1 MSFPLHHTSP
11 TRVRWRVLLLLL
23 LISIITYVDRVNISV
38 TARQMM
44 PALGLTDLQMGQIF
58 SAFVFGYALFQV
70 PGGWL
75 GDRWGPRRVLTFAV
89 IWWSI
94 FTALTA
100 VAPILPLANL
110 IGIMGSLMV
119 VRLLIGM
126 GEAAALP
133 NFNRAVANWHP
144 PHERGLGIG
153 ITIGGIGVG
162 SALTPPVTAWIMVN
176 YGWQTAFYLAGG
188 MGIGIALLWYWYAT
202 DHPRQ
207 HAHVNAAEAELIEG
221 SDSLTRFSPIAQE
234 RAGKS
239 WGTVHDSPA
248 DHEKSSWQHSTSS
261 VNARR
266 EGNGEKKDSIS
277 STPFLKTGKKVE
289 RVSTTVSE
297 MNIVPWKAIATT
309 PTVWWLTISYT
320 CLGYVAYVYMSWF
333 YLYLVNVRGFAILQ
347 GAFFAS
353 TPFIAMAIF
362 CPLGGWVTDRL
373 AENYGLNFGRASV
386 GSVGM
391 ILAAL
396 SIIIGA
402 NVEAPLVAIGFLSL
416 GAGWLYFT
424 VGPFWSSTTD
434 LSKSYAGTLS
444 GIMNTGANLGGTLSP
459 TLTPWLADTFG
470 WSVSLGIAAGMAL
483 CGGVCWMAI
492 KPEKGLN
499 FGPATGHCDYP

>member
-1 MSFPLHHTSP
+1 MPPNNSRAPS
-11 TRVRWRVLLLLL
+11 RIRWWILFLLF
-23 LISIITYVDRVNISV
+23 LISVITYIDRVNISV

-58 SAFVFGYALFQV
+58 SAFVLGYALFQI

-100 VAPILPLANL
+100 IAPALPLANL
-110 IGIMGSLMV
+110 LGIMASLAVVRFLIGI
-119 VRLLIGM
+119 

-144 PHERGLGIG
+144 THERGLGIG

-176 YGWQTAFYLAGG
+176 FGWQTAFYVSGG
-188 MGIGIALLWYWYAT
+188 LGIGIALLWYWYAA

-207 HAHVNAAEAELIEG
+207 HPHVNQAEAEYIEG
-221 SDSLTRFSPIAQE
+221 GTSNTGSPISFRGSLE
-234 RAGKS
+234 GRAGQS
-239 WGTVHDSPA
+239 WRKAHHAFADLEKNEWLQAAPPPGNNGPRTRGDKEGT
-248 DHEKSSWQHSTSS
+248 TSS
-261 VNARR
+261 FPA
-266 EGNGEKKDSIS
+266 
-277 STPFLKTGKKVE
+277 KTGKKGA
-289 RVSTTVSE
+289 SPTIT
-297 MNIVPWKAIATT
+297 NPDAATVPWKAILTT
-309 PTVWWLTISYT
+309 PTVWWLTVSYT

-333 YLYLVNVRGFAILQ
+333 YLYLVNVRGFAILH

-353 TPFIAMAIF
+353 APFIAMAVF
-362 CPLGGWVTDRL
+362 CPLGGWVTDSLTRK
-373 AENYGLNFGRASV
+373 YGVNFGRASV
-386 GSVGM
+386 GGAGM
-391 ILAAL
+391 LLAAL

-402 NVEAPLVAIGFLSL
+402 NVEAPLVAIGFLSF

-424 VGPFWSSTTD
+424 VGPFWSSATD
-434 LSKSYAGTLS
+434 LSKPHAGVLS
-444 GIMNTGANLGGTLSP
+444 GFMNTGANLGGTLSP

-470 WSVSLGIAAGMAL
+470 WPVSLGVAAGMAL
-483 CGGVCWMAI
+483 LGGLCWLFIRPGMGI
-492 KPEKGLN
+492 KS
-499 FGPATGHCDYP
+499 

>member
-1 MSFPLHHTSP
+1 MRPISPLTTP
-11 TRVRWRVLLLLL
+11 TRVRWRILVLLL
-23 LISIITYVDRVNISV
+23 LISIITYIDRVNISV

-44 PALGLTDLQMGQIF
+44 PALGLTNLQMGQIF
-58 SAFVFGYALFQV
+58 SAFVFGYAIFQI

-100 VAPILPLANL
+100 VAPTLPLANL

-119 VRLLIGM
+119 VRLLIGI

-176 YGWQTAFYLAGG
+176 YGWQTAFYVAGG
-188 MGIGIALLWYWYAT
+188 LGIGIALLWYWYAT

-207 HAHVNAAEAELIEG
+207 HPHVNTAEADLIEG
-221 SDSLTRFSPIAQE
+221 SESPTDLSTSLKGRS
-234 RAGKS
+234 GKA
-239 WGTVHDSPA
+239 WGMVHDSFA
-248 DHEKSSWQHSTSS
+248 DLEKSDWLHPASP
-261 VNARR
+261 AK
-266 EGNGEKKDSIS
+266 GNGNGTGEKKGV
-277 STPFLKTGKKVE
+277 STPPIPAEKGRKEEKISGTITKA
-289 RVSTTVSE
+289 
-297 MNIVPWKAIATT
+297 NIVPWKAILTT
-309 PTVWWLTISYT
+309 PTVWWLTLSYT

-353 TPFIAMAIF
+353 APFIAMAIF

-373 AENYGLNFGRASV
+373 TEIYGVNRGRASV
-386 GSVGM
+386 GGAGM

-402 NVEAPLVAIGFLSL
+402 NVEAPYVAIGFLSL

-434 LSKSYAGTLS
+434 LSKPYAGTLS
-444 GIMNTGANLGGTLSP
+444 GLMNTGANLGGTLSP

-470 WSVSLGIAAGMAL
+470 WSVSLGIAAGIAL
-483 CGGVCWMAI
+483 LGGLCWLYIRPGMGI
-492 KPEKGLN
+492 RS
-499 FGPATGHCDYP
+499 